1 MFGRAENPELWSF
14 LESLRQDEILSGT
27 VAAIEP
33 FGVFVALDDGP
44 DHPVFPGVGFITTP
58 ELSWRRSEAVPDV
71 VRVGLRVTCVFLQF
85 DTWNAEARL
94 SLRAARPDPF
104 QAFADRTVEPT
115 SRIIVALDFDNRR
128 AADEVVGLLGEEC
141 RFYKVGMELLTAAGP
156 DLIEHL
162 VAEGKEV
169 FLDLKL
175 FEIPNSV
182 AGAVRAAGALG
193 VSMVT
198 VHSMGGTGILAA
210 AVAAARDFPQLRV
223 LALTVVTS
231 MTSSDLADIG
241 VTGSTEEQVL
251 RLARLAKGAG
261 CHGVIAS
268 PQEAGPLRGVLG
280 AGSLIVTPG
289 VALPGESPG
298 EHART
303 GTPRAAVAA
312 GASHVVVGRTVT
324 RAEDP
329 AAAFR
334 LVRAGLEL

>member
-1 MFGRAENPELWSF
+1 M
-14 LESLRQDEILSGT
+14 
-27 VAAIEP
+27 
-33 FGVFVALDDGP
+33 
-44 DHPVFPGVGFITTP
+44 
-58 ELSWRRSEAVPDV
+58 
-71 VRVGLRVTCVFLQF
+71 
-85 DTWNAEARL
+85 
-94 SLRAARPDPF
+94 
-104 QAFADRTVEPT
+104 EPT

-128 AADEVVGLLGEEC
+128 AAEEVVDRLGEEC

-162 VAEGKEV
+162 VAKGKEV

-182 AGAVRAAGALG
+182 ASAVRAAGALG

-210 AVAAARDFPQLRV
+210 AVAAARDFPHLRV

-241 VTGSTEEQVL
+241 ITGSTTTEEQVL
-251 RLARLAKGAG
+251 RLARLAEGAG

-298 EHART
+298 EHARP

-324 RAEDP
+324 RAADP

-334 LVRAGLEL
+334 LVSANLEL

>member
-1 MFGRAENPELWSF
+1 MGDNDA
-14 LESLRQDEILSGT
+14 
-27 VAAIEP
+27 
-33 FGVFVALDDGP
+33 
-44 DHPVFPGVGFITTP
+44 
-58 ELSWRRSEAVPDV
+58 
-71 VRVGLRVTCVFLQF
+71 
-85 DTWNAEARL
+85 
-94 SLRAARPDPF
+94 
-104 QAFADRTVEPT
+104 VEPT

-128 AADEVVGLLGEEC
+128 AADEVVARLGEEC

-162 VAEGKEV
+162 VAMGKEV

-198 VHSMGGTGILAA
+198 VHGMGGTGIMSA
-210 AVAAARDFPQLRV
+210 AVAAARDFPRLRV

-231 MTSSDLADIG
+231 MTSSDLDDIG
-241 VTGSTEEQVL
+241 VTGSASTEEQVL
-251 RLARLAKGAG
+251 RLARLAEGAG

-280 AGSLIVTPG
+280 ASALIVTPG
-289 VALPGESPG
+289 VALPGESAG
-298 EHART
+298 EHARS
-303 GTPRAAVAA
+303 GTPRGAVAA

-324 RAEDP
+324 RAADP
-329 AAAFR
+329 LAAFR
-334 LVRAGLEL
+334 LVRADLEL